1 MTGGEDRTAGPL
13 KSRPREAVRPE
24 AEEAPSV
31 RGGAE
36 EASSV
41 RGGADTVSSVR
52 DGTGAASNGRGGG
65 GDVRAGLDD
74 VSRETSRLVGVAGR
88 PGTARF
94 VGTWAVLGLL
104 LIVAF
109 GLAHWATRPAPD
121 GEAGR
126 AALATTQRLEDL
138 GPHVAGSA
146 KVAEALDIVAGE
158 LKAVPGL
165 EVERQRASGTYRFH
179 DRAVDYRVE
188 NVIARQPGD
197 SDDALLV
204 NVHVD
209 SAMEGPGAADDG
221 INVGALIQAARQLAG
236 QDHHRTVIYLFNGG
250 EEVGLTGADAFTR
263 HPWAADVRWFLNLEA
278 VGSGGLPILFQAG
291 EDDGRLVELAGNT
304 ERPYGSVLG
313 QWLFQAGLIN
323 SDTDARVWRAQGWSG
338 LDYALFE
345 DGYRYHTP
353 NDRVVGIGSGSAQA
367 VTDMTVRFASDVAG
381 SGDLSDRKPAPYYFD
396 VLSRGWVTLDPLR
409 TRIGTLALLLV
420 LAALTWRACR
430 VWDLRPGRVAAT
442 AGAALLAL
450 PAAVL
455 TGVVLGAAQSLVG
468 PHSWFAHPWL
478 VHLVTLPLVVL
489 GALAPQLLLE
499 RRRRRRAPDATRR
512 PAART
517 ALLGNAWAVGLLG
530 AVTAWL
536 GIGPGYL
543 LWIASALL
551 VVSIGGFLALPGRW
565 RAVPLLVS
573 AFVSFVLIAQFTRNL
588 FELAVPMMG
597 RLPTAIPMDA
607 ALAVASVLVAVPLAL
622 ILAPFAVYAGRPPHR
637 SWLAPAA
644 FTVCGLLVVGLV
656 SPYDSAHPKLV
667 ELFQEQGE
675 GEDARIVLEGR
686 DYLTPQKLGVV
697 DQVARD
703 TGLRA
708 RDGALTAR
716 KVPVPE
722 GTVSFATA
730 GTTAPVRITLGANR
744 AELIRITVTGPGLS
758 VGGRSFDGGEA
769 VVDVVG
775 RFDGHTVTVERSGPV
790 EIQVDQVFLKTGED
804 AKRALAALPDWTVG
818 HAQTVVQ
825 RTWADDRR

>member
-1 MTGGEDRTAGPL
+1 MTEGAGTAVSTP
-13 KSRPREAVRPE
+13 KSGVDEGVRDEAGTR
-24 AEEAPSV
+24 
-31 RGGAE
+31 
-36 EASSV
+36 
-41 RGGADTVSSVR
+41 SVR
-52 DGTGAASNGRGGG
+52 DGAEG
-65 GDVRAGLDD
+65 VRSGLGD
-74 VSRETSRLVGVAGR
+74 VSRETPRFVGVAGR
-88 PGTARF
+88 AGPGRF
-94 VGTWAVLGLL
+94 AVTWAVVGLL
-104 LIVAF
+104 LVIAF

-138 GPHVAGSA
+138 GPHVAGSPQ
-146 KVAEALDIVAGE
+146 VAEALDIVAGE
-158 LKAVPGL
+158 LETVPGL
-165 EVERQRASGTYRFH
+165 EVERQRASGSYRFH
-179 DRAVDYRVE
+179 DRAIDYDVE

-197 SDDALLV
+197 TADTLLV

-221 INVGALIQAARQLAG
+221 VNVGALIQAARQLAG
-236 QDHHRTVIYLFNGG
+236 QDHHRTVVYLFNGG

-291 EDDGRLVELAGNT
+291 EDDGRLIELAGTT

-367 VTDMTVRFASDVAG
+367 VTDMTVRFATGVAG
-381 SGDLSDRKPAPYYFD
+381 SADLSDRKPAPYYFD
-396 VLSRGWVTLDPLR
+396 VLSRGWVTLDPLQM
-409 TRIGTLALLLV
+409 RIGTLALLLV

-430 VWDLRPGRVAAT
+430 VWDVRPGRVAAT
-442 AGAALLAL
+442 AGAALLGL
-450 PAAVL
+450 LAAVL

-478 VHLVTLPLVVL
+478 VHAVTLPLVVL

-512 PAART
+512 AAVRT
-517 ALLGNAWAVGLLG
+517 ALLANTWAAALLG

-536 GIGPGYL
+536 GVGPGYL
-543 LWIASALL
+543 LWITSALL
-551 VVSIGGFLALPGRW
+551 VVSIGGFLLLPGRW
-565 RAVPLLVS
+565 RAVPLLVG

-622 ILAPFAVYAGRPPHR
+622 VLAPFGAYAGRPPRR
-637 SWLAPAA
+637 SGLALAVYTA
-644 FTVCGLLVVGLV
+644 CGLLVVGLV
-656 SPYDSAHPKLV
+656 GPYDSAHPKLV
-667 ELFQEQGE
+667 ELFQEQTDG
-675 GEDARIVLEGR
+675 GDARIVLEGR

-708 RDGALTAR
+708 RDGALVAR
-716 KVPVPE
+716 EVSVPE
-722 GTVSFATA
+722 GTVSFDTA
-730 GTTAPVRITLGANR
+730 GTTAPVRITLGAHR
-744 AELIRITVTGPGLS
+744 AELIRITVKGPGLS
-758 VGGRSFDGGEA
+758 VGGRSFEGGEA

-775 RFDGHTVTVERSGPV
+775 RFDGHTVTVARSGPV
-790 EIQVDQVFLKTGED
+790 EIQVDQVFLRTGED

-825 RTWADDRR
+825 RTWSDGRR

>member
-1 MTGGEDRTAGPL
+1 MTEGAGTAVSPL
-13 KSRPREAVRPE
+13 KSGADEGVRDG
-24 AEEAPSV
+24 AGARSV
-31 RGGAE
+31 RD
-36 EASSV
+36 EAGDV
-41 RGGADTVSSVR
+41 RSVR
-52 DGTGAASNGRGGG
+52 DGTGDARS
-65 GDVRAGLDD
+65 GLDD
-74 VSRETSRLVGVAGR
+74 VSRETPPLVGVANR
-88 PGTARF
+88 PGLGRF
-94 VGTWAVLGLL
+94 AVTWAVLGLL
-104 LIVAF
+104 LVVAF
-109 GLAHWATRPAPD
+109 GVAHWATRPAPD

-138 GPHVAGSA
+138 GPHVAGSPQ
-146 KVAEALDIVAGE
+146 VAEALDIVAGE
-158 LKAVPGL
+158 LETVPGL
-165 EVERQRASGTYRFH
+165 QVERQRASGSYRFH
-179 DRAVDYRVE
+179 DRAVDYSVE

-221 INVGALIQAARQLAG
+221 VNVGALLQAARQLAG

-291 EDDGRLVELAGNT
+291 QDDGRLIELAGNT

-353 NDRVVGIGSGSAQA
+353 NDRVEGIGAGSAQA
-367 VTDMTVRFASDVAG
+367 VTDLTVRFASDVTG
-381 SGDLSDRKPAPYYFD
+381 SADLNDPRPAPYYFD
-396 VLSRGWVTLDPLR
+396 VLSRWWVTFDPLM
-409 TRIGTLALLLV
+409 TKIGTLALLLA
-420 LAALTWRACR
+420 LAALSWRACR
-430 VWDLRPGRVAAT
+430 VWDIRPGRVAAT
-442 AGAALLAL
+442 AGAALLGL

-455 TGVVLGAAQSLVG
+455 TGVVVGAAQSLAG

-499 RRRRRRAPDATRR
+499 RRRRALDGTRR
-512 PAART
+512 SAART
-517 ALLGNAWAVGLLG
+517 ALLANAWAVALLG
-530 AVTAWL
+530 ALTAWL
-536 GIGPGYL
+536 GVGPGYL
-543 LWIASALL
+543 LWVASALL
-551 VVSIGGFLALPGRW
+551 VVSIAGFLVLPGHW

-573 AFVSFVLIAQFTRNL
+573 AFVSFVLIAQFTWNL

-597 RLPTAIPMDA
+597 RMPTAIPMDA

-622 ILAPFAVYAGRPPHR
+622 ILAPFAVHAGRPPRR
-637 SWLAPAA
+637 SGLVLAAY
-644 FTVCGLLVVGLV
+644 TVCGLLVVGLT

-667 ELFQEQGE
+667 ELFQEQTDGE
-675 GEDARIVLEGR
+675 EARIVLEGR

-716 KVPVPE
+716 KVSVPE

-775 RFDGHTVTVERSGPV
+775 RFDGHTVTVARSGPV
-790 EIQVDQVFLKTGED
+790 EIQVDQVFLRTGED
-804 AKRALAALPDWTVG
+804 AKKALAALPDWTVG

-825 RTWADDRR
+825 RTWADRRS

>member
-1 MTGGEDRTAGPL
+1 ML
-13 KSRPREAVRPE
+13 KSRPRAVD
-24 AEEAPSV
+24 APLSAPPPA
-31 RGGAE
+31 GAP
-36 EASSV
+36 
-41 RGGADTVSSVR
+41 
-52 DGTGAASNGRGGG
+52 
-65 GDVRAGLDD
+65 
-74 VSRETSRLVGVAGR
+74 TSRIGAGR
-88 PGTARF
+88 FA
-94 VGTWAVLGLL
+94 GTWAVVGLL
-104 LIVAF
+104 LVVAF
-109 GLAHWATRPAPD
+109 ALTHWATRPAPD
-121 GEAGR
+121 REAGR

-138 GPHVAGSA
+138 GPHVAASPQL
-146 KVAEALDIVAGE
+146 AEALDIVSHDLEAI
-158 LKAVPGL
+158 PGL
-165 EVERQRASGTYRFH
+165 EVERQRASGSYRFH
-179 DRAVDYRVE
+179 DRAIDYDVE
-188 NVIARQPGD
+188 NVIARQPGE

-221 INVGALIQAARQLAG
+221 ISVGAVLQAARQLAG
-236 QDHHRTVIYLFNGG
+236 QDRERTVIYLFNGG
-250 EEVGLTGADAFTR
+250 EEVGLTGSDAFTR

-291 EDDGRLVELAGNT
+291 EDDGRLIELAGNT

-353 NDRVVGIGSGSAQA
+353 NDRVAGIGEGSAQA
-367 VTDMTVRFASDVAG
+367 ITDLTVRFVSDVTGPAEL
-381 SGDLSDRKPAPYYFD
+381 DERKPAPYYFD
-396 VLSRGWVTLDPLR
+396 VLSRWWVTLDPLL
-409 TRIGTLALLLV
+409 TKAGTLALLLA

-430 VWDLRPGRVAAT
+430 VWDVRRGRVAAT
-442 AGAALLAL
+442 AGAALLGL

-455 TGVVLGAAQSLVG
+455 TGLVLGVAQSLAG

-478 VHLVTLPLVVL
+478 VHAVTLPLVVL

-499 RRRRRRAPDATRR
+499 RRRRRRAPDAATGR
-512 PAART
+512 PAAART
-517 ALLGNAWAVGLLG
+517 ALLGNTWAVALLA

-536 GIGPGYL
+536 GVGPGYL

-551 VVSIGGFLALPGRW
+551 VVSVGGFLLLPGRW

-597 RLPTAIPMDA
+597 RLPTAVPLDA
-607 ALAVASVLVAVPLAL
+607 VLAVAGVLVALPLAL
-622 ILAPFAVYAGRPPHR
+622 ILAPFAVYAGRPPRR
-637 SWLAPAA
+637 SWLVLAA
-644 FTVCGLLVVGLV
+644 YTAGGLLVVGLV
-656 SPYDSAHPKLV
+656 PPYDSAHPKLV
-667 ELFQEQGE
+667 ELFQEQAG
-675 GEDARIVLEGR
+675 GRTGGGDARIVLEGR
-686 DYLTPQKLGVV
+686 DHLTPQKLGVV

-708 RDGALTAR
+708 DDGALTAR
-716 KVPVPE
+716 KVSVPE
-722 GTVSFATA
+722 GTVSFDTE
-730 GTTAPVRITLGANR
+730 GTTAPVRVTLGAHR

-758 VGGRSFDGGEA
+758 VGGRSFEGGEA
-769 VVDVVG
+769 VIDVVG
-775 RFDGHTVTVERSGPV
+775 RFGGHTVTVERSGPV

-804 AKRALAALPDWTVG
+804 AKRAVAALPDWTVG

-825 RTWADDRR
+825 SHWADGGR

>member
-1 MTGGEDRTAGPL
+1 MSAL
-13 KSRPREAVRPE
+13 KS
-24 AEEAPSV
+24 
-31 RGGAE
+31 
-36 EASSV
+36 
-41 RGGADTVSSVR
+41 GADESGADEGVR
-52 DGTGAASNGRGGG
+52 DGADARS
-65 GDVRAGLDD
+65 VRAGVDTARSGRDD
-74 VSRETSRLVGVAGR
+74 VSRETPRRVGVAGR
-88 PGTARF
+88 PGPGRF
-94 VGTWAVLGLL
+94 AATWAVLGLL
-104 LIVAF
+104 LVVAF

-138 GPHVAGSA
+138 GPHVAASPQ
-146 KVAEALDIVAGE
+146 VAEALDIVAGE

-165 EVERQRASGTYRFH
+165 EVERQRASGSYRFH
-179 DRAVDYRVE
+179 DRAVDYSVE

-221 INVGALIQAARQLAG
+221 VNVGALIQAARQLAG

-291 EDDGRLVELAGNT
+291 EDDGRLIELAGNT

-323 SDTDARVWRAQGWSG
+323 SDTDSRVWRAQGWSG

-367 VTDMTVRFASDVAG
+367 VTDMTVRFATDVAG
-381 SGDLSDRKPAPYYFD
+381 TADLGERKPAPYYFD
-396 VLSRGWVTLDPLR
+396 VLSRGWVTLDPLQM
-409 TRIGTLALLLV
+409 RIGTLGLLLA

-430 VWDLRPGRVAAT
+430 VWDLRTGRVAAT
-442 AGAALLAL
+442 AGAALLGL
-450 PAAVL
+450 PAAVV
-455 TGVVLGAAQSLVG
+455 TGVALGAAQSLAG

-478 VHLVTLPLVVL
+478 VHAVTLPLVVL

-499 RRRRRRAPDATRR
+499 RRRRRRAPDGAPRR

-517 ALLGNAWAVGLLG
+517 ALLGNAWAVALLG

-551 VVSIGGFLALPGRW
+551 VVSITGFLVLPGRW
-565 RAVPLLVS
+565 RAVPLVVS

-597 RLPTAIPMDA
+597 RLPTAIPLDA

-622 ILAPFAVYAGRPPHR
+622 ILAPFAVYAGRPPR
-637 SWLAPAA
+637 RTGLVLAAY
-644 FTVCGLLVVGLV
+644 TVCGLLVVGLT

-667 ELFQEQGE
+667 ELFQEQTDA
-675 GEDARIVLEGR
+675 EDARIVLEGR

-708 RDGALTAR
+708 HDGALTAR
-716 KVPVPE
+716 KVSIPE

-758 VGGRSFDGGEA
+758 VGGRPFDGGEA
-769 VVDVVG
+769 VIDVVG
-775 RFDGHTVTVERSGPV
+775 RFDGHTVTVTRSGPV
-790 EIQVDQVFLKTGED
+790 EIQVDQVFLQTGED
-804 AKRALAALPDWTVG
+804 AKRALAALPEWTVG

-825 RTWADDRR
+825 RRWADDRS